1 VAPKFGFAVG
11 GGMHNED
18 QTTMDRDFDTMS
30 GAAGGWVRFDINW
43 AVIQAGGPTSYNWA
57 PFDRIVAAANKRG
70 MKLLGGIVY
79 TPGWARPSGT
89 ISTYGP
95 DPAKYAAFVKT
106 AVEHF
111 SAQGVHAY
119 EIWNEPNVKAFWTPA
134 PSASGYTALLKAAY
148 PAVKAADP
156 DATVLTGGTAPAP
169 TDGTNVKPV
178 DWLRAIYANGGKGSF
193 DAVAHHPYTWGIL
206 PGTAQDWSAWYQM
219 YGTSPSLRSTMV
231 DNGDGAKKIWATEFG
246 APTNGPSGSFVS
258 ESDQADQVTVGFA
271 KWRSYDW
278 AGPLFWY
285 AARDAGTATDT
296 RENFFGIVR
305 SDFSAK
311 PALAAYRTAVTG

>member
-1 VAPKFGFAVG
+1 MNSA
-11 GGMHNED
+11 D
-18 QTTMDRDFDTMS
+18 
-30 GAAGGWVRFDINW
+30 GAAAYASFMASLARQFAGRV
-43 AVIQAGGPTSYNWA
+43 AVWE
-57 PFDRIVAAANKRG
+57 
-70 MKLLGGIVY
+70 L
-79 TPGWARPSGT
+79 
-89 ISTYGP
+89 
-95 DPAKYAAFVKT
+95 
-106 AVEHF
+106 
-111 SAQGVHAY
+111 
-119 EIWNEPNVKAFWTPA
+119 WNEPDGTFWTGGKPA
-134 PSASGYTALLKAAY
+134 PPGAYADMLRRTY

-156 DATVLTGGTAPAP
+156 SATVITGGLV
-169 TDGTNVKPV
+169 GN
-178 DWLRAIYANGGKGSF
+178 DWEFVQALYANGAKGSF